1 MDISVTDF
9 KAQCLKL
16 IRKVE
21 KSRKGITIRR
31 HGRVVARLVPVTSE
45 TEGLKPWEGLQAM
58 GGSSLTTPEESA
70 WKDEDFEAL
79 R

>member
-9 KAQCLKL
+9 KAQCLDL

-21 KSRKGITIRR
+21 KSGKAITIRR
-31 HGRVVARLVPVTSE
+31 HGRIVARLEPADRAAAS
-45 TEGLKPWEGLQAM
+45 GKPWERLRAL
-58 GGSSLTTPEESA
+58 GGSSLITPEESA

>member
-9 KAQCLKL
+9 KAQCLDL

-21 KSRKGITIRR
+21 KSRKAITIRR
-31 HGRVVARLVPVTSE
+31 HGRVVARLEPATSA
-45 TEGLKPWEGLQAM
+45 TEGLKPWEALQAL
-58 GGSSLTTPEESA
+58 GGSSDIEPGESA